1 MLWPMEG
8 AMGAGI
14 QRRRVRSDMRGCAG
28 AAAVL
33 AVALLCGAPRPGAAQ
48 EFSDAFFFG
57 DSLTDTGIFCS
68 GLGLITGQGYAPGR
82 CSNGDVWAD
91 VLAEA
96 LGVNLD
102 AGEENFAKGGDTTS
116 DLDGQ
121 IDFFEFNLLFQDAD
135 PDALYVVWLGSNDVL
150 AMPTSPTA
158 MQSAVNRVVNGI
170 KRLADLGAEH
180 FLVPNL
186 VDVGRAWGHFDFD
199 FPQVKGEIFTPEER
213 ARVTELSS
221 EFNALLPP
229 ALATLSGVTVHP
241 LDVHALLED
250 LFATP
255 ASFGFSPDVIDS
267 TSGAT
272 DFGIPC
278 LEVPACENDPQ
289 GAIADGFILFDAL
302 HPTTAAHRL
311 IGIRAVRAVPEP
323 AAVLA
328 QALAIGLAAALA
340 RRGRRPGF
348 RSGTVFRFS
357 GEKRSPSSGERE
369 NRKTVPDRNPPR
381 RHLP

>member
-1 MLWPMEG
+1 MEV
-8 AMGAGI
+8 GI
-14 QRRRVRSDMRGCAG
+14 QRLRVRSDMRGCAG

-33 AVALLCGAPRPGAAQ
+33 AVALLCGAPRPTAAQ
-48 EFSDAFFFG
+48 EFSDVFFFV
-57 DSLTDTGIFCS
+57 DSLTDTGIFCT
-68 GLGLITGQGYAPGR
+68 GLIFSEQGYASGR
-82 CSNGDVWAD
+82 CSNGDLWAD

-102 AGEENFAKGGDTTS
+102 SLEENFAKGGDTTS
-116 DLDGQ
+116 DLDDQ
-121 IDFFEFNLLFQDAD
+121 ITAFEISVFFQDAD
-135 PDALYVVWLGSNDVL
+135 PGALYVVWLGSNDVL
-150 AMPTSPTA
+150 AMPTSPMA

-170 KRLADLGAEH
+170 ERLADLGAEH

-199 FPQVKGEIFTPEER
+199 FPNVKGAIFTPEER

-221 EFNALLPP
+221 EFNALLGP

-241 LDVHALLED
+241 LDVHAVLED
-250 LFATP
+250 IFATP

-267 TSGAT
+267 TSDAT

-278 LEVPACENDPQ
+278 LEVPACESDPQ

-311 IGIRAVRAVPEP
+311 IGARAVRLVPEP

-328 QALAIGLAAALA
+328 QALALTAALA
-340 RRGRRPGF
+340 F
-348 RSGTVFRFS
+348 SSGTVFRS
-357 GEKRSPSSGERE
+357 GRHSP
-369 NRKTVPDRNPPR
+369 
-381 RHLP
+381 

>member
-1 MLWPMEG
+1 MLSPEEG
-8 AMGAGI
+8 ATDVGI
-14 QRRRVRSDMRGCAG
+14 QRLRVRSDVRGCAG
-28 AAAVL
+28 AAAAL
-33 AVALLCGAPRPGAAQ
+33 AVALLCGAPCPTAAQ

-57 DSLTDTGIFCS
+57 DSLTDTGIFCE
-68 GLGLITGQGYAPGR
+68 GLDLVTGQGYAPGR

-102 AGEENFAKGGDTTS
+102 PLEENFAKGGDTTS

-121 IDFFEFNLLFQDAD
+121 IDLFEASLLFFQDAD

-150 AMPTSPTA
+150 AMPSNPLA
-158 MQSAVNRVVNGI
+158 MENAVGRIVDGI
-170 KRLADLGAEH
+170 ERLHDLGAEH

-199 FPQVKGEIFTPEER
+199 FPQVKGAIFTPEER

-267 TSGAT
+267 TSQAT

-289 GAIADGFILFDAL
+289 GVIADGFILFDAL

-328 QALAIGLAAALA
+328 QALALLLATALA
-340 RRGRRPGF
+340 F
-348 RSGTVFRFS
+348 RSGTVLTSGTVFRS
-357 GEKRSPSSGERE
+357 GRQTR
-369 NRKTVPDRNPPR
+369 
-381 RHLP
+381 